1 MAKDKKKKAR
11 GGAEAAVPEKPEKAR
26 KEKKGKKGVLSGVSI
41 TLLGVGET
49 PTARLDP
56 ATGTLALGLPAAAH
70 GEKGER
76 GPAGP
81 AGERGPRGEA
91 GATGPQGP
99 VGPQGPQG
107 ARGEA
112 GPRGEPG
119 ARGEPGPAGPRGEA
133 GTGIRYEGG
142 SSPASAGLVVA
153 ADGSLHYVT
162 NGRRYTVQLTP
173 EAS

>member
-1 MAKDKKKKAR
+1 MAKEKKKKTRAD
-11 GGAEAAVPEKPEKAR
+11 AEAAAEKPKKGP
-26 KEKKGKKGVLSGVSI
+26 KEKKGRKGVLSGVSI
-41 TLLGVGET
+41 TPLGAGET

-56 ATGTLALGLPAAAH
+56 ATGILALGLPAAAQ

-133 GTGIRYEGG
+133 GGGIRYEGG
-142 SSPASAGLVVA
+142 SSPASASLVVA
-153 ADGSLHYVT
+153 ADGTLHYVT
-162 NGRRYTVQLTP
+162 NGKRYTVQLTP
-173 EAS
+173 DAS